1 MPFGGPRSRR
11 IYIRC
16 MLVSAAG
23 ILLCL
28 IAAIVILALQ
38 SPRFDMGQPWFDKAL
53 RGVQALLL
61 FFSLLSLVFKFFAQ
75 ISDGPGD

>member
-11 IYIRC
+11 IYIKC

-28 IAAIVILALQ
+28 AAAIVILALQ

-53 RGVQALLL
+53 GILKALLL
-61 FFSLLSLVFKFFAQ
+61 FFSLSTLVLKFFAQ